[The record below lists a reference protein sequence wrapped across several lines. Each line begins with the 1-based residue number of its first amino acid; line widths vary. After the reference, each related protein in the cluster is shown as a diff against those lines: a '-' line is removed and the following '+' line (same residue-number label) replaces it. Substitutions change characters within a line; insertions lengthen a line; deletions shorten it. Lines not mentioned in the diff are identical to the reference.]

1 MKRINSS
8 APGRICLFGE
18 HQDYMNFPI
27 IAAAIDLEIKIKGII
42 SPGEKIELDLLNLND
57 HIHFFLNEIK
67 YTRERDYLKSTI
79 NVLKKKKL
87 LKNIDI
93 KGSIKGNIPIQS
105 GVSSSSALVV
115 AWVGFLLAASNNYQK
130 LAENKQAIAELAY
143 LAEVEEFQESGGRM
157 DHYISTLG
165 GILYIDFYQSIK
177 TFSLPI
183 HLKEF
188 VLGDSLQPK
197 NTQQTLKRIRTGQEQ
212 AFKELAK
219 YMKFK
224 DNFNLKYEDVSPH
237 IKKIT
242 PELRPYLKAAL
253 LNHRITDM
261 AKEELIKEQPDL
273 EKISVLMNEHHN
285 ILRDNLKISTKK
297 IETMIKMAM
306 NAGALAAKINGSGEG
321 GCMLAYC
328 PGKQDQV
335 AEAIKRAGGI
345 PYIINIG
352 TGLKVETINIEKG
365 KI

>member
-1 MKRINSS
+1 MKKINSS

-27 IAAAIDLEIKIKGII
+27 IAAAIDLEIKIEGIVL
-42 SPGEKIELDLLNLND
+42 PGGKIELDLLNLND
-57 HIHFFLNEIK
+57 HIKFSLNEIK
-67 YTRERDYLKSTI
+67 YTQERDYLKSTI
-79 NVLKKKKL
+79 NVLKKKNL
-87 LKNIDI
+87 FENIEI
-93 KGSIKGNIPIQS
+93 KGFIKGNIPIQS

-130 LAENKQAIAELAY
+130 LSENKQAIAEIAY

-157 DHYISTLG
+157 DHYTSTLG

-177 TFSLPI
+177 TFSLPS

-212 AFKELAK
+212 AFIELAK
-219 YMKFK
+219 HLKFK
-224 DNFNLKYEDVSPH
+224 DNFHLKYEEVSPH
-237 IKKIT
+237 LKKIS
-242 PELRPYLKAAL
+242 PGLRPYLKAAL

-261 AKEELIKEQPDL
+261 AKEELLKEKPDL
-273 EKISVLMNEHHN
+273 EKIAIFMNEHHK
-285 ILRDNLKISTKK
+285 ILRDNLKISTAK
-297 IETMIKMAM
+297 IETMIKMAI

-328 PGKQDQV
+328 PGKQEQV
-335 AEAIKRAGGI
+335 AEAIKKAGGI

-352 TGLKVETINIEKG
+352 RGLKVESNNI
-365 KI
+365 